1 MDCFKNIKVNKDD
14 IIIGIIC
21 GNFPLECLFTC
32 VQYLL
37 NIDINIFHVK
47 YNFLWNNEM
56 NNKPF
61 ENYLLDAIINYDF
74 IHSAGIRCM
83 YKGKLY
89 EPSKQ
94 YNIHEGSNTLLMDN
108 ILFNIFRMI
117 ISSQNSVLLLLNM
130 FNNNEYVNGYPYTM
144 IHRNRF
150 VCLLINGYY
159 ECANFLLSQNL
170 IELNYIVLLCIYC
183 ADLYNDWSNTNT
195 EIIYKKNNLIRNIR
209 YQIGNVLELSIQNN
223 FMGTHTYL
231 KQNENLQGNS
241 EIDVLCYTID
251 QDFLDRFFYISPQ
264 KYSRKYND
272 TMARISYVSKYSDK
286 INVNSIFNS

>member
-170 IELNYIVLLCIYC
+170 IDLNYIVLLCIYC

-195 EIIYKKNNLIRNIR
+195 EIIYNKNNLIRNIR